1 MSTGWRNAHGFQV
14 ETVESL
20 HLTKDDLRNL
30 QRLMKLRR
38 HSPRQRQAVLYS
50 LLSRAL
56 ADECRMFFEDE
67 GVEPF
72 PGRLP
77 SDW

>member
-1 MSTGWRNAHGFQV
+1 MRTYKRLRSERYV
-14 ETVESL
+14 ETVNL
-20 HLTKDDLRNL
+20 RLTRVDLRNL
-30 QRLMKLRR
+30 QRLMNLTRCAAG
-38 HSPRQRQAVLYS
+38 QRDTYLAMF
-50 LLSRAL
+50 LSRAL
-56 ADECRMFFEDE
+56 AEECLTVFEHE

>member
-1 MSTGWRNAHGFQV
+1 MTTSWRHGHGFQV
-14 ETVESL
+14 ETVEDL

-38 HSPRQRQAVLYS
+38 HSPRQRQAVLCS
-50 LLSRAL
+50 VLSRAL
-56 ADECRMFFEDE
+56 ADECRETFEDE
-67 GVEPF
+67 EVPPF
-72 PGRLP
+72 PGRVP

>member
-1 MSTGWRNAHGFQV
+1 MRTYKRLRPERYV
-14 ETVESL
+14 ETVNL
-20 HLTKDDLRNL
+20 RLTRADLRNL
-30 QRLMKLRR
+30 QRLMSLTRCAAG
-38 HSPRQRQAVLYS
+38 QREVYLD
-50 LLSRAL
+50 LFLSRAL
-56 ADECRMFFEDE
+56 ADECRMTFQDE

>member
-1 MSTGWRNAHGFQV
+1 MTTGWRRGHGFQV
-14 ETVESL
+14 ETVEPL
-20 HLTKDDLRNL
+20 HLTKNDLRNL
-30 QRLMKLRR
+30 QRLMKVRR
-38 HSPRQRQAVLYS
+38 QSPWQRQAVLYS

-56 ADECRMFFEDE
+56 ADECRMVFEDE

>member
-1 MSTGWRNAHGFQV
+1 MTTGWRRGHGFQV

-38 HSPRQRQAVLYS
+38 QSPRQRQAVLYS

-56 ADECRMFFEDE
+56 ADECLTVFEHE
-67 GVEPF
+67 GVESF
-72 PGRLP
+72 PGRVP